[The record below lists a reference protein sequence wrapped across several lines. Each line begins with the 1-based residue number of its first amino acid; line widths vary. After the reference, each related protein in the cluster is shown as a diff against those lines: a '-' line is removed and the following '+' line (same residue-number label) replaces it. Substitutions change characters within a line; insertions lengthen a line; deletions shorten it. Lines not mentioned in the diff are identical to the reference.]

1 MRKKLLLAAS
11 FISLARSG
19 LVVRQNVPNQEYLD
33 SVCSPSVNGGTGA
46 IPPCISIKS
55 IQQQCKPNGTQPLD
69 YVAHAQ
75 CLCNGPST
83 FFSDWLGCR
92 NCILIHGGMTQRNH
106 DTYAD
111 ILSAASSS
119 LCGGTPT
126 AKFEDIFATVE
137 SKATPVASGST
148 VFSDLFP
155 SSTAVSLYYTA
166 SGTQG
171 PGAITGMSG
180 RYLHRLER

>member
-1 MRKKLLLAAS
+1 MRKTLLLAAS
-11 FISLARSG
+11 FVSLARSD
-19 LVVRQNVPNQEYLD
+19 LAARQNAPNQEYLD
-33 SVCSPSVNGGTGA
+33 SVCSPSVDGATGA

-69 YVAHAQ
+69 YAAHAQ
-75 CLCNGPST
+75 CLCNAPST

-92 NCILIHGGMTQRNH
+92 NCILIHGGMTQRDH
-106 DTYAD
+106 DTYD
-111 ILSAASSS
+111 NILSAASSS
-119 LCGGTPT
+119 ICSGTPT
-126 AKFEDIFATVE
+126 ARFEDIFAMVE

-171 PGAITGMSG
+171 PGAITGTSG
-180 RYLHRLER
+180 RFLHRQER